1 MEPLVDW
8 AKRSV
13 RNTAAVHANAK
24 IGWPNLDDEGAIARS
39 HADAAEIDGVVY
51 LNGETELQPGDLL
64 NAKVFQSDEYDLWA
78 EPV

>member
-24 IGWPNLDDEGAIARS
+24 IGWPNLDDEGAIDEGAIW
-39 HADAAEIDGVVY
+39 APLAA
-51 LNGETELQPGDLL
+51 LL
-64 NAKVFQSDEYDLWA
+64 RWSITLKNKPIF
-78 EPV
+78 